1 MEQRF
6 RKTVPCPSFFLG
18 YSMKKNIYSFYFI
31 TLAAFFLS
39 LPSCQTM
46 SEVITFPQK
55 GGNLIYTTPSE
66 SKTKEVQF
74 FSIDLTIT
82 ADEDGI
88 IKSASAKYSIS
99 IKNKSK
105 KELEKLKIEIISGND
120 KFMLSHST
128 LYIDSFKKSSV
139 LIRLQSELTENET
152 MKIIKSEAPLSLHIF
167 DDDGFSAFID
177 LNKFKR
183 KLTNLRVYF

>member
-1 MEQRF
+1 
-6 RKTVPCPSFFLG
+6 
-18 YSMKKNIYSFYFI
+18 
-31 TLAAFFLS
+31 
-39 LPSCQTM
+39 M

-55 GGNLIYTTPSE
+55 DGNLIYTTPSE

-88 IKSASAKYSIS
+88 IKNASAKYSIS

-105 KELEKLKIEIISGND
+105 KELEKLKIEILSGD
-120 KFMLSHST
+120 EKFTLPHFT
-128 LYIDSFKKSSV
+128 LYADSYKKTSV

-152 MKIIKSEAPLSLHIF
+152 VKIIKSEVPLSLHIF

>member
-1 MEQRF
+1 
-6 RKTVPCPSFFLG
+6 
-18 YSMKKNIYSFYFI
+18 MKKIFIHSIFI

-55 GGNLIYTTPSE
+55 DGNLIYTTPSE

-128 LYIDSFKKSSV
+128 LYIDSFKKTSV
-139 LIRLQSELTENET
+139 LIRLQSEISAGAAME
-152 MKIIKSEAPLSLHIF
+152 IIESDSPLSLHIF
-167 DDDGFSAFID
+167 DDEGFSAFIE
-177 LNKFKR
+177 LSKFKR

>member
-1 MEQRF
+1 
-6 RKTVPCPSFFLG
+6 
-18 YSMKKNIYSFYFI
+18 MKKNIYLSYFMTLI
-31 TLAAFFLS
+31 TFFLLS
-39 LPSCQTM
+39 SCQTM

-55 GGNLIYTTPSE
+55 DGNLIYTTPSE
-66 SKTKEVQF
+66 VKTKDVQF
-74 FSIDLTIT
+74 FSIDITI
-82 ADEDGI
+82 AVGEDGI
-88 IKSASAKYSIS
+88 IKNASAKYSIS

-120 KFMLSHST
+120 KFMLPHSI
-128 LYIDSFKKSSV
+128 LYADSYKKSSV
-139 LIRLQSELTENET
+139 LIRFQSELTENET
-152 MKIIKSEAPLSLHIF
+152 MKIIKSEVPLSLHIF

>member
-39 LPSCQTM
+39 LSSCQTM

-105 KELEKLKIEIISGND
+105 KELEKLKIEILSGD
-120 KFMLSHST
+120 EKFTLPHFT
-128 LYIDSFKKSSV
+128 LYADSYKKTSV
-139 LIRLQSELTENET
+139 LIRLQSEISAGAAME
-152 MKIIKSEAPLSLHIF
+152 IIESDTPLSLHIF